1 MARSPNDRLR
11 QELTSFHELWPGGYY
26 EGDPLD
32 PAGASNYGR
41 LGYLSI
47 LHAVYLVCI
56 RPYITPETIALEI
69 GPGRGAWTKTMLN
82 AKEVWCLDAKPRE
95 SNGIDAYLG
104 SPRNVVYHQVQDF
117 ACRELPDNTFDFLF
131 SFGAFCHISWDGT
144 VQYMTNLYSKLRS
157 SANAFVMI
165 ADYEHHNRVRE
176 NEHRYDVVSRIR
188 KGGRLWRLQRR
199 LRGLEHEPSLTFL
212 GPDEDMEPSPGR
224 WYHTGTDR
232 MAALL
237 RDLGYVVVQPD
248 VGLVPRDA
256 IVHFRKP

>member
-1 MARSPNDRLR
+1 
-11 QELTSFHELWPGGYY
+11 
-26 EGDPLD
+26 
-32 PAGASNYGR
+32 
-41 LGYLSI
+41 
-47 LHAVYLVCI
+47 
-56 RPYITPETIALEI
+56 
-69 GPGRGAWTKTMLN
+69 
-82 AKEVWCLDAKPRE
+82 
-95 SNGIDAYLG
+95 
-104 SPRNVVYHQVQDF
+104 
-117 ACRELPDNTFDFLF
+117 LPDNTFDFLF